1 MTKRYK
7 LLFFVLL
14 VSISRVGF
22 AQQTKPTDAPK
33 AASISTVPALPFKLS
48 NEVKKAMD
56 MVDSNQIRAD
66 VTYLADDKLLGR
78 APGTPGYQMAVDY
91 VVGRLKGLGVKPAG
105 ENGTWVQTVKFR
117 KSLSSD
123 GLMTIGGATAEL
135 KKGTDYSISSNP
147 SKASVKVTAPLVFV
161 GYGDSEPKL
170 GYDDYAGVDVKGKI
184 VVVVSGVPDKFS
196 SSVAAHTRNRTTIMK
211 AASDHGAI
219 GVLVA
224 SVDTGGAARGGRG
237 GGGGARPVNNIVDE
251 NGKTVVSSVQ
261 YGNIDVNGTLGAQ
274 LFNTLAQKVGK
285 NIKTILSQLKA
296 GTPNS
301 FDLNI
306 TVNVSYTSTY
316 QDMISYNVVGMVEGT
331 DPKLKKE
338 YVVHSAHL
346 DHLGVGRP
354 VQGDSI
360 YNGAH
365 DNAVGTASVLAIA
378 NIYKNIKVKP
388 KRSIIFILMTGEE
401 LGDMGSSYF
410 AKHPTVPAG
419 SMVADVNTDMPT
431 IIAPLLSVTALGAEH
446 SSLATQVAEA
456 AGYLGLGVEDDP
468 EPAQARFTRSDQYSF
483 VVNGIPALH
492 IKYGAKTADGKN
504 NLNDFVAVWR
514 AKYYHKPQDDINGIF
529 DFRAGKTYAELN
541 FLIGYLVAQDPNRPT
556 WNKGDIFETN

>member
-1 MTKRYK
+1 MIKYYK
-7 LLFFVLL
+7 LFLVASLL
-14 VSISRVGF
+14 LISVFGF
-22 AQQTKPTDAPK
+22 AQQTKPTDAPQVNMPPM
-33 AASISTVPALPFKLS
+33 ALPALKLS
-48 NEVKKAMD
+48 KEVKKAME

-91 VVGRLKGLGVKPAG
+91 VVGRLKDLGVKPAG

-117 KSLSSD
+117 KSFSTD
-123 GLMTIGGATAEL
+123 GLMTMNGTEL

-147 SKASVKVTAPLVFV
+147 AKANVNLNGGLVFV
-161 GYGDSEPKL
+161 GYGASEPKL

-184 VVVVSGVPDKFS
+184 VVVVSGAPDKFS
-196 SSVAAHTRNRTTIMK
+196 SSVSAHTRNRTEIMK
-211 AASDHGAI
+211 VASDHGAI

-237 GGGGARPVNNIVDE
+237 GGGGGGAPRGVNNIVDE

-261 YGNIDVNGTLGAQ
+261 YGNIDVNGTLGTQ
-274 LFNTLAQKVGK
+274 VFTTLAQKAGK
-285 NIKTILSQLKA
+285 NIKAILPQLKA

-301 FDLNI
+301 FDLN
-306 TVNVSYTSTY
+306 TSVNISYTSTY
-316 QDMISYNVVGMVEGT
+316 QDMISYNVVGTIEGT
-331 DPKLKKE
+331 DKKLKKE

-378 NIYKNIKVKP
+378 NIYKNIKAKP

-410 AKHPTVPAG
+410 AKHPTVPPG

-446 SSLATQVAEA
+446 SSLATQVAQA
-456 AGYLGLGVEDDP
+456 AGYLNLGVEDDP

>member
-1 MTKRYK
+1 MTKLYK
-7 LLFFVLL
+7 LLLPILFVA
-14 VSISRVGF
+14 ISFIGY
-22 AQQTKPTDAPK
+22 AQQVKTTDAPK
-33 AASISTVPALPFKLS
+33 TNMPPMALPQLKLS
-48 NEVKKAMD
+48 KEVTKAMD

-91 VVGRLKGLGVKPAG
+91 VTQRLKSLGVKPAG

-117 KSLSSD
+117 KSFSSD
-123 GLMTIGGATAEL
+123 GLMAIDGGAEL
-135 KKGTDYSISSNP
+135 KKGTDYTISSNP
-147 SKASVKVTAPLVFV
+147 SKASVNAKAGLVFV
-161 GYGDSEPKL
+161 GYGASEPKL

-184 VVVVSGVPDKFS
+184 VVVVSGAPDKFS
-196 SSVAAHTRNRTTIMK
+196 SSVSAHTRNRTQIMK
-211 AASDHGAI
+211 AASEHGAI

-237 GGGGARPVNNIVDE
+237 GGGGAPRGVNNIVDE
-251 NGKTVVSSVQ
+251 TGKTVVSSVQ
-261 YGNIDVNGTLGAQ
+261 YGNIDINGTLGAQ
-274 LFNTLAQKVGK
+274 IFNTLAQKAGK
-285 NIKTILSQLKA
+285 NIKTILPQLKA

-301 FDLNI
+301 FDLNT

-316 QDMISYNVVGMVEGT
+316 QDMISYNVVGTIEGT

-410 AKHPTVPAG
+410 AKHPTVPPG

-446 SSLATQVAEA
+446 SSLATQVAQA